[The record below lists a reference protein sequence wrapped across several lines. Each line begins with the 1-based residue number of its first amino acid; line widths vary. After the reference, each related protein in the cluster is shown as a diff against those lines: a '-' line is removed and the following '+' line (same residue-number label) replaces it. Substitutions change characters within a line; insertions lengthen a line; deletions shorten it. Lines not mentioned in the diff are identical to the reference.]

1 MSSECPGKTSWL
13 ELVGTNGDYAASVIE
28 SQNSRVKA
36 VVILDGSPVT
46 ADFRCDRVWVRVD
59 KEVEGIVVKTPTV
72 G

>member
-1 MSSECPGKTSWL
+1 GKTSWP
-13 ELVGTNGDYAASVIE
+13 ELVGTNGEYAASVIE

-46 ADFRCDRVWVRVD
+46 ADFRCDRFWVRVD

>member
-1 MSSECPGKTSWL
+1 MCF
-13 ELVGTNGDYAASVIE
+13 LVV
-28 SQNSRVKA
+28 A